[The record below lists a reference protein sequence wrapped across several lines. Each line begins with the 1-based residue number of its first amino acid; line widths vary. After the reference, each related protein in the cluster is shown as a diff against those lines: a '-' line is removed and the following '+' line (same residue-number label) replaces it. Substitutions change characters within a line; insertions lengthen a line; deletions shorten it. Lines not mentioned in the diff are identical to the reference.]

1 MLGRWSLRGRRHPQ
15 GGIAE
20 ALYGNVTY
28 NGLQFGVDAVRVF
41 VESPSYWRGQN
52 GIYHSTMTNYFT
64 ITSVTTPSQV
74 TQGIYLCTH
83 GLT

>member
-15 GGIAE
+15 EGIAA

-52 GIYHSTMTNYFT
+52 GIYHSTMTNSFT

-74 TQGIYLCTH
+74 TQAIYLCTH